1 MMNTE
6 TDTAL
11 PTTMSPTLSLREA
24 SAQEIQLE
32 LIRRR
37 KFNAF
42 DGQRVVASLLEHRD
56 LWEAVMMERLAIS
69 NPGKLPVLGM
79 VKLRDLPADEWNVD
93 TLYILTRNTDD
104 AERLAEIIT
113 MEKFRPEAKAV
124 AVADGRIFAMG
135 SLDEV
140 PRKLGKAEHRVDD
153 RFQDKCSVAVNSLK

>member
-1 MMNTE
+1 MNTE

-24 SAQEIQLE
+24 SYQEIQLE

-42 DGQRVVASLLEHRD
+42 DGERVVATLLEHRD
-56 LWEAVMMERLAIS
+56 LWEAVMMERLAVS
-69 NPGKLPVLGM
+69 NPGRLPVLGM

-104 AERLAEIIT
+104 AERLAEIIR
-113 MEKFRPEAKAV
+113 MEKWGGLVDVHSDPDDVDCALGGAEVGQAVV
-124 AVADGRIFAMG
+124 AVWW
-135 SLDEV
+135 E
-140 PRKLGKAEHRVDD
+140 
-153 RFQDKCSVAVNSLK
+153 